1 MGFLVATLLCSCV
14 HVTGVH
20 NWLTE
25 ERLFLFVCSRDFDFF
40 CFRHGGVID
49 FGFLLLSFV
58 HLDVIGVV
66 IRPVLKHGP
75 RSLTYVRVLEL

>member
-1 MGFLVATLLCSCV
+1 MGFLVVTLSRSCV
-14 HVTGVH
+14 HVVSVH

-40 CFRHGGVID
+40 HSRQGEVID

-75 RSLTYVRVLEL
+75 RSLTYVRVIEL

>member
-1 MGFLVATLLCSCV
+1 MGFLVVTLSRSCV
-14 HVTGVH
+14 HVVSVH

-40 CFRHGGVID
+40 HSRQGEVID

-75 RSLTYVRVLEL
+75 RSLTYVRVFEL

>member
-1 MGFLVATLLCSCV
+1 MGFSVVTFLCSCV
-14 HVTGVH
+14 HVFGIR
-20 NWLTE
+20 NRFTE

-40 CFRHGGVID
+40 HFRQGGVID